1 MPAAAPDESAVL
13 KLSIAMTLLIGAT
26 GVVFGILSGSLSI
39 AFDGV
44 FSVVDASMTGM
55 ALLVTRLIARDTSQ
69 RFQMGFWHF
78 EPMVLAFNG
87 GLLSLLSFYAFVNAI
102 GTILDGG
109 RSLEFGWAIVYSF
122 FVVVICIVMAIY
134 GRRANRVLNSSFI
147 ALDAKGWIMSG
158 AITAALLCAFIVAW
172 ALEGTAYAH
181 WTPYVD
187 PAILALLTLCLIPV
201 PLQTVF
207 KAFQD
212 ILLLAPADLDALA
225 RRVADETVR
234 RHGFIRAHTYV
245 SRAGRSRM
253 VEIHFVVPPDR
264 DFGRIGAFD
273 AIREEVGKAIGGA
286 GPDRWLT
293 VAFTGD
299 EKWAV

>member
-1 MPAAAPDESAVL
+1 MPAAPQESTVL
-13 KLSIAMTLLIGAT
+13 KRSIAMTLLVGAT

-55 ALLVTRLIARDTSQ
+55 ALLVTQLIARDTSR

-87 GLLSLLSFYAFVNAI
+87 GLLSLLSFYAFVNAV

-109 RSLEFGWAIVYSF
+109 RALEFGWAIVYSS
-122 FVVVICIVMAIY
+122 FVVVVCVVMALY
-134 GRRANRVLNSSFI
+134 GRRANRTLHSSFI
-147 ALDAKGWIMSG
+147 ALDVKGWTMSA
-158 AITAALLCAFIVAW
+158 AITAALLGAFLVAF
-172 ALEGTAYAH
+172 ALEGTPYAH
-181 WTPYVD
+181 WTPFVD
-187 PAILALLTLCLIPV
+187 PAILAVLTLCLIPV
-201 PLQTVF
+201 PLKTV
-207 KAFQD
+207 AQAVHD

-225 RRVADETVR
+225 RRVADETVQ
-234 RHGFIRAHTYV
+234 RHGFLRAHTYV
-245 SRAGRSRM
+245 SKAGRSRM
-253 VEIHFVVPPDR
+253 VEIHFVVPADR

-273 AIREEVGKAIGGA
+273 AIREEVGRAIGGA

>member
-1 MPAAAPDESAVL
+1 MSAATSESTVL
-13 KLSIAMTLLIGAT
+13 KRSIAMTLLVGAT
-26 GVVFGILSGSLSI
+26 GVLFGILSGSLSI

-44 FSVVDASMTGM
+44 FSVVDASMTAM
-55 ALLVTRLIARDTSQ
+55 ALLVTRLITRDTSQ

-109 RSLEFGWAIVYSF
+109 RALEFGWAIVYSV
-122 FVVVICIVMAIY
+122 FVLAICVGMAIY
-134 GRRANRVLNSSFI
+134 GLRANRSLQSSFV
-147 ALDAKGWIMSG
+147 ALDAKGWIMSST
-158 AITAALLCAFIVAW
+158 ITAALLVAFVVAW
-172 ALEGTAYAH
+172 ALEGSAYAH

-187 PAILALLTLCLIPV
+187 PAILAVLTLCIIPV
-201 PLQTVF
+201 PLKTVVQ
-207 KAFQD
+207 AVYD

-234 RHGFIRAHTYV
+234 RHGFVRAHTYV
-245 SRAGRSRM
+245 SKAGRSRM
-253 VEIHFVVPPDR
+253 VEIHFVVPADR
-264 DFGRIGAFD
+264 EFGRIGAFD
-273 AIREEVGKAIGGA
+273 AIREEVGAAIGGA